1 MEKICVSEQIEH
13 TGVHDNTMKGK
24 FVAQVTHKI
33 LWILILTYFAQYG
46 GAQANYEYGDLW
58 LENEPHYSDVNTSS
72 MQPFG

>member
-1 MEKICVSEQIEH
+1 MEKRYVSEQIEP

-46 GAQANYEYGDLW
+46 GASKL
-58 LENEPHYSDVNTSS
+58 
-72 MQPFG
+72 